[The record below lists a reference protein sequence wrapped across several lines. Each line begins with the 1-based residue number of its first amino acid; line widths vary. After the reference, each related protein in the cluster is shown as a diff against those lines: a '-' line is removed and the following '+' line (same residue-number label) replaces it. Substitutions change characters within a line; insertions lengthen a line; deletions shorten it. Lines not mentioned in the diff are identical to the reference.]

1 MAPGIAPA
9 PPAILDRVARLQAL
23 CRDHDVEL
31 PTAAL
36 HFALAHPA
44 VKQAV
49 LGLRSV
55 AQLDQITSGLS
66 QAVPGEFWSDGRQR
80 GLIAREAVTPDRLR
94 S

>member
-1 MAPGIAPA
+1 MFNYAPA

-23 CRDHDVEL
+23 CREYDVEL

-44 VKQAV
+44 IKQAV

-55 AQLDQITSGLS
+55 AQLDQITSGLN
-66 QAVPGEFWSDGRQR
+66 QAVPEGFWSDGRER
-80 GLIAREAVTPDRLR
+80 GLIAPDAVTPDGRLP
-94 S
+94 